1 MRAAQSHTASVAGTA
16 AVNSAVFR
24 QFGAIEVD
32 DLDQLLAVSQLL
44 TRASAKSGNGLCIYT
59 FSGGTAALAADLA
72 GAARLPMAGLAPAT
86 QAALA
91 ALLPDFASIGNPVDT
106 TADILR
112 NPEASAE
119 CLRILCADP
128 SVGTVLY
135 PIPMDYGAITDAM
148 AESIVSVASRTDT
161 LIVPVWMSRRLSA
174 GYLRDGTGGP
184 AALPVAVGRHRRPV
198 RAIAWKAEP
207 APPPPC
213 PRRPATRARSAADA
227 KAMLRDAGCPCPP
240 DGSRAAPTRPPPMP
254 PRWAFRGH
262 ESGQRRSRTRPRPA
276 ASGWASPRKTR
287 RARPMPPSTKPW
299 RATPRR
305 PHRRRAG
312 RAHAAA
318 GRARGADRRAPRR
331 GLRPG
336 DDFRPG
342 RHLRRD
348 PARRGAPHDPALEA
362 LILRV
367 SDFAILRVSDFAWQ
381 HRDTL
386 HELELNPVWVG
397 AAGRARCRWSAAG
410 QGRCRWTHCSPSRA
424 RRGPTDHYREHHGLL
439 AGFHP
444 DRIAGF
450 AAPLPERGSRAHR
463 RPLRGR
469 GPHGAAGNAA
479 RHARLRPAGRHAAG
493 TGRRLRPASRPTAC

>member
-1 MRAAQSHTASVAGTA
+1 MAADPRIRVIALLMEGVKDGRRLTAALQLARERGKPVVVLKVGRSEAGVRAAQSHTASVAGTA

-174 GYLRDGTGGP
+174 GYSVMERAGLLPFLSLSDAI
-184 AALPVAVGRHRRPV
+184 AALS

-213 PRRPATRARSAADA
+213 PRRPATRARSAKPTPRRCCATPA
-227 KAMLRDAGCPCPP
+227 CPCPP

-254 PRWAFRGH
+254 PRWAF
-262 ESGQRRSRTRPRPA
+262 
-276 ASGWASPRKTR
+276 
-287 RARPMPPSTKPW
+287 PW
-299 RATPRR
+299 
-305 PHRRRAG
+305 
-312 RAHAAA
+312 
-318 GRARGADRRAPRR
+318 
-331 GLRPG
+331 
-336 DDFRPG
+336 
-342 RHLRRD
+342 
-348 PARRGAPHDPALEA
+348 
-362 LILRV
+362 
-367 SDFAILRVSDFAWQ
+367 S
-381 HRDTL
+381 
-386 HELELNPVWVG
+386 
-397 AAGRARCRWSAAG
+397 
-410 QGRCRWTHCSPSRA
+410 
-424 RRGPTDHYREHHGLL
+424 
-439 AGFHP
+439 
-444 DRIAGF
+444 
-450 AAPLPERGSRAHR
+450 
-463 RPLRGR
+463 
-469 GPHGAAGNAA
+469 
-479 RHARLRPAGRHAAG
+479 
-493 TGRRLRPASRPTAC
+493 

>member
-1 MRAAQSHTASVAGTA
+1 MAGTA

-174 GYLRDGTGGP
+174 GYP
-184 AALPVAVGRHRRPV
+184 
-198 RAIAWKAEP
+198 
-207 APPPPC
+207 
-213 PRRPATRARSAADA
+213 
-227 KAMLRDAGCPCPP
+227 
-240 DGSRAAPTRPPPMP
+240 
-254 PRWAFRGH
+254 
-262 ESGQRRSRTRPRPA
+262 
-276 ASGWASPRKTR
+276 
-287 RARPMPPSTKPW
+287 
-299 RATPRR
+299 
-305 PHRRRAG
+305 
-312 RAHAAA
+312 
-318 GRARGADRRAPRR
+318 
-331 GLRPG
+331 
-336 DDFRPG
+336 
-342 RHLRRD
+342 
-348 PARRGAPHDPALEA
+348 
-362 LILRV
+362 
-367 SDFAILRVSDFAWQ
+367 
-381 HRDTL
+381 
-386 HELELNPVWVG
+386 
-397 AAGRARCRWSAAG
+397 
-410 QGRCRWTHCSPSRA
+410 
-424 RRGPTDHYREHHGLL
+424 
-439 AGFHP
+439 
-444 DRIAGF
+444 
-450 AAPLPERGSRAHR
+450 
-463 RPLRGR
+463 
-469 GPHGAAGNAA
+469 
-479 RHARLRPAGRHAAG
+479 
-493 TGRRLRPASRPTAC
+493 